1 MVIIRNNHVSK
12 GNNAR
17 RHEATRI
24 IILPACS
31 TIAVRV
37 IILWPRLRNDL
48 ESRNA
53 VYATTY
59 RAPTNFYYIEISNI
73 LQDIFISFYTYCI
86 FYTSNQIKWAIM
98 SINLSSNLNKIYF
111 YFNQKYWVKLIDF
124 DRERERERVILY

>member
-31 TIAVRV
+31 TIAVWV

-48 ESRNA
+48 ESQNA
-53 VYATTY
+53 VYATIY
-59 RAPTNFYYIEISNI
+59 QGRAPTNFYYIEISNI
-73 LQDIFISFYTYCI
+73 LQDIFISFYCI
-86 FYTSNQIKWAIM
+86 CVLQINLNGLSM

-111 YFNQKYWVKLIDF
+111 YFNRK
-124 DRERERERVILY
+124 